1 MRLFVTSLLRL
12 QAIILFFVLTSATVS
27 AQKYFR
33 SWNKASGL
41 CDNSICCIKQ
51 DKHGFLWIGSF
62 NGLSRYDGYQFESFY
77 HDANNPQS
85 IANRVVRTLCPTDD
99 GIWIGTDS
107 GIDFYSFDDGLFHH
121 MPTTDS
127 QGRTIPFV
135 RRVNHIVETQHAL
148 FVADDNGTLY
158 KYDREKER
166 LCTVKQH
173 SKRYDAVTVY
183 RDNLLAVASA
193 DGIRLLDSDGETLI
207 DFLPQKLR
215 TTLLANIYYSKNK
228 NTLFVGYGIG
238 YKSHAFK
245 IENNR
250 IKPSNEYSPEGL
262 MATVD
267 YGSYTVFGID
277 GGGVVFDSGQSRIV
291 FNPYNS
297 NISGDAVYALFV
309 DQQQNLW
316 IGTYRMGMSLYSEQF
331 RWFSILSRTNHQLS
345 YDIVTAGIP
354 TQEKLYLGR
363 DGGGFEIHDR
373 KTGQK
378 TTYTTANSQ
387 LPGNNITSM
396 TDDGDNIWMTVYT
409 KGLVRFNK
417 ASHSFTTYRMP
428 QRSHESQNLWTL
440 KDDGQGN
447 LWIGSSDLFVF
458 NKRHETISQF
468 NIDNA
473 YCMGIAMDSR
483 YIWLACRFQG
493 LIKINRKNGK
503 IEKRY
508 NTQSTDI
515 RLPGNNT

>member
-238 YKSHAFK
+238 
-245 IENNR
+245 
-250 IKPSNEYSPEGL
+250 
-262 MATVD
+262 
-267 YGSYTVFGID
+267 
-277 GGGVVFDSGQSRIV
+277 
-291 FNPYNS
+291 
-297 NISGDAVYALFV
+297 
-309 DQQQNLW
+309 
-316 IGTYRMGMSLYSEQF
+316 
-331 RWFSILSRTNHQLS
+331 
-345 YDIVTAGIP
+345 
-354 TQEKLYLGR
+354 
-363 DGGGFEIHDR
+363 
-373 KTGQK
+373 
-378 TTYTTANSQ
+378 
-387 LPGNNITSM
+387 
-396 TDDGDNIWMTVYT
+396 
-409 KGLVRFNK
+409 
-417 ASHSFTTYRMP
+417 
-428 QRSHESQNLWTL
+428 
-440 KDDGQGN
+440 
-447 LWIGSSDLFVF
+447 
-458 NKRHETISQF
+458 
-468 NIDNA
+468 
-473 YCMGIAMDSR
+473 
-483 YIWLACRFQG
+483 
-493 LIKINRKNGK
+493 
-503 IEKRY
+503 
-508 NTQSTDI
+508 
-515 RLPGNNT
+515 